1 MKRCD
6 HQVRM
11 CSSTTK
17 SKNRKQPHGYG
28 ICYGSARWFSDSS
41 MDEIRKRSSKKFLLR
56 SSSDSNSWT
65 TQTSDTTSASS
76 SESSQNSENVHLHLS
91 KEQKDEKERQQTHRD
106 LMHGTRNEQQRAI
119 YSSLSQNPENFPSS
133 SEDNTNQNYSDFD
146 PQQRNSSEQND
157 QFEND
162 RNPRDYR
169 FDEYSDREEVNYD
182 TELDT
187 NSHTYSS
194 SFYSS
199 TDSYEDEQFSHYLA

>member
-1 MKRCD
+1 
-6 HQVRM
+6 
-11 CSSTTK
+11 
-17 SKNRKQPHGYG
+17 
-28 ICYGSARWFSDSS
+28 
-41 MDEIRKRSSKKFLLR
+41 
-56 SSSDSNSWT
+56 
-65 TQTSDTTSASS
+65 
-76 SESSQNSENVHLHLS
+76 
-91 KEQKDEKERQQTHRD
+91 
-106 LMHGTRNEQQRAI
+106 MHGTRNEQQRAI

-194 SFYSS
+194 SSYSS
-199 TDSYEDEQFSHYLA
+199 TDSYEDE